1 MGPQNAELMVGNSKR
16 SNGQSWASG
25 RVIPVVPVVY
35 VEVQS
40 IEARN
45 TRGLHGNYRDVVH
58 ATLAQLA
65 GVYSVGQERH
75 EGRHR

>member
-1 MGPQNAELMVGNSKR
+1 M
-16 SNGQSWASG
+16 
-25 RVIPVVPVVY
+25 PVVY

-58 ATLAQLA
+58 ATLEQLA
-65 GVYSVGQERH
+65 GCTLCVRNATRGVIDRVRQFTEAQQYV
-75 EGRHR
+75 